1 MYQRNRPDQTEGIE
15 KKIIQVIETEINP
28 RLSAHMGGALLS
40 AYEDGTAYIKFTGS
54 CRGCYAAD
62 DTMENI
68 VRPALLN
75 RIPDLRGVV
84 LDDSVSEDL
93 LDFARTLLHRGTQ
106 GGEK

>member
-1 MYQRNRPDQTEGIE
+1 MNQTELEQKVTEIIE
-15 KKIIQVIETEINP
+15 KDINP

-40 AYEDGTAYIKFTGS
+40 ACEDGIAYIKFTGS

-62 DTMENI
+62 DTMDNV

-75 RIPDLRGVV
+75 QIPQLHDVV

-93 LDFARTLLHRGTQ
+93 LDFARSLMRHDEP
-106 GGEK
+106 GGDQ